1 MAEELYVLPSSLAQQ
16 RLWLLD
22 QVLPDTSLYAMPTAI
37 RLRGRLD
44 AGALHAALTEVT
56 ARHEVLR
63 TVLRL
68 HGSEV
73 VQVVTGAAEV
83 ELPVLD
89 VGEDAGLALDRATAL
104 AQAPFDLGAGPL
116 LRCALLR
123 LRDDDHVLVLV
134 LHHTIAD
141 GLSIQ
146 VLIRELTA
154 VYTAVCTGAAQAL
167 EELPIQYADYAA
179 WQRDQV
185 TGGALEDQVGYWT
198 RTLAD
203 VAALRLPADPACA
216 SPVPYSAVTAPVQV
230 AAPVV
235 RQLRL
240 TAPGGAVTPFMV
252 VLAGYAVVLSRWSGQ
267 REFAIGIPAGGRG
280 EVALEPLIGLFVN
293 TLAIRVEVDP
303 EASFADLLAQVR
315 ERCLAAYSNADAPFD
330 LLVDRIAPDR
340 RAGQLPITQVW
351 LNMARETP
359 AVFDVGA
366 DLVATIMDLPSNA
379 THHDVTLDLAEAQAG
394 DAVHGVLVVRA
405 DKFSAATAALAA
417 TSLAAVLR
425 SAAGSPSAPVASLS
439 CPVGDVRPAAGEAQE
454 TAADGPPTGGGDAP
468 ASTYEHML
476 IRLWAET
483 LERDDVG
490 VSDEFYASGGNS
502 LRAVRVVMG
511 AREFG
516 VELPLELMLGEHTI
530 RQLATAAR
538 AASAEAVGQY
548 G

>member
-22 QVLPDTSLYAMPTAI
+22 QVLPDTSLYAIPVAV
-37 RLRGRLD
+37 RLCGRLD
-44 AGALHAALTEVT
+44 AGALRGALTEVV

-73 VQVVTGAAEV
+73 MQVVSAPAEV

-89 VGEDAGLALDRATAL
+89 VGGDAGLALDRAAGL
-104 AQAPFDLGAGPL
+104 ASAPFDLGSGPL

-123 LRDDDHVLVLV
+123 LGHDDHVLVLV

-141 GLSIQ
+141 GLSIR
-146 VLIRELTA
+146 VLIRELVTI
-154 VYTAVCTGAAQAL
+154 YTGAPQAL

-179 WQRDQV
+179 WQRAQIAD
-185 TGGALEDQVGYWT
+185 GALEDQIGYWV
-198 RTLAD
+198 RTLAG
-203 VAALRLPADPACA
+203 VEALRLPADPT
-216 SPVPYSAVTAPVQV
+216 SSELPYSVVSAPVQV
-230 AAPVV
+230 AAPVMC
-235 RQLRL
+235 QLRL
-240 TAPGGAVTPFMV
+240 TAPVSAITPFMV
-252 VLAGYAVVLSRWSGQ
+252 VLAGYAVMLSRWSGQ

-303 EASFADLLAQVR
+303 EMSFADLLAQVR
-315 ERCLAAYSNADAPFD
+315 DRCLAAYSNADAPFD
-330 LLVDRIAPDR
+330 LIVDRIAPHR
-340 RAGQLPITQVW
+340 RAGQLPIAQVW
-351 LNMARETP
+351 LAMAREMP
-359 AVFDVGA
+359 RAFDVGPH
-366 DLVATIMDLPSNA
+366 LVATIMDLPSHA
-379 THHDVTLDLAEAQAG
+379 THYDVTLDLTEAETG
-394 DAVHGVLVVRA
+394 DAVHGVLVTRA
-405 DKFSAATAALAA
+405 DKFSTATAARAA

-439 CPVGDVRPAAGEAQE
+439 CPVGDLHAEPRRPAEEPEAD
-454 TAADGPPTGGGDAP
+454 DGDGDAP
-468 ASTYEHML
+468 ANTYEHML
-476 IRLWAET
+476 IRLWAEA
-483 LERDDVG
+483 LEREDVG

-511 AREFG
+511 ARELG

-538 AASAEAVGQY
+538 AAEAAGQH

>member
-22 QVLPDTSLYAMPTAI
+22 QVLPDTSLYAIPCAL

-44 AGALHAALTEVT
+44 VGGLRAALTGV
-56 ARHEVLR
+56 AGRHEVLR

-68 HGSEV
+68 QGSEV
-73 VQVVTGAAEV
+73 VQVVAGPADV
-83 ELPVLD
+83 DLPVLD
-89 VGEDAGLALDRATAL
+89 IEGDAALALARAAAL
-104 AQAPFDLGAGPL
+104 AQAPFDLGSGPL
-116 LRCALLR
+116 MRCALLR
-123 LRDDDHVLVLV
+123 LDHDDHVLVLV

-141 GLSIQ
+141 GLSVQ

-154 VYTAVCTGAAQAL
+154 SYTDAAQAL
-167 EELPIQYADYAA
+167 EDLPIQYADYAA

-185 TGGALEDQVGYWT
+185 AGGELEDQVAYWT
-198 RTLAD
+198 TALAGLKP
-203 VAALRLPADPACA
+203 LRLPADPASA
-216 SPVPYSAVTAPVQV
+216 SPVPYSAVTVPAQV

-252 VLAGYAVVLSRWSGQ
+252 LLAGYAVVLSRWSGQ
-267 REFAIGIPAGGRG
+267 RDLAIGIPAGGRS

-293 TLAIRVEVDP
+293 SLAIRVDVDP

-315 ERCLAAYSNADAPFD
+315 DRCLAAYSNAGAPFD
-330 LLVDRIAPDR
+330 LLVDRLAPDR
-340 RAGQLPITQVW
+340 RVGQLPIAQVW
-351 LNMARETP
+351 LNMAREMP
-359 AVFDVGA
+359 AVFNVGP
-366 DLVATIMDLPSNA
+366 DLVATIMDLPSHA
-379 THHDVTLDLAEAQAG
+379 THHDVTLDLVEAG
-394 DAVHGVLVVRA
+394 DAVHGTLVARA

-417 TSLAAVLR
+417 ASLTAVLR
-425 SAAGSPSAPVASLS
+425 SAAATPSAPVASLS
-439 CPVGDVRPAAGEAQE
+439 CPVGDDRPAAPGGDIDGAY
-454 TAADGPPTGGGDAP
+454 DGPPDGDDAGDAP

-476 IRLWAET
+476 IGLWAEA
-483 LERDDVG
+483 LEREEVG
-490 VSDEFYASGGNS
+490 VRDEFYASGGNS
-502 LRAVRVVMG
+502 LRAIRVVMG

-538 AASAEAVGQY
+538 AASAETAGP
-548 G
+548 GG